1 MTTPNPNPNL
11 IRIETLRCPSCNAA
25 VQREQQRCTFCGATL
40 PAASAPPPLPD
51 VPTITGQE
59 AMVDYYALLG
69 VSRPVKFNE
78 HANRLDEIALNP
90 LAVQHAAAMAQQRV
104 MMGNFPGYERTQRI
118 EQIEIGE
125 WLLVNERPRRTYDAL
140 LAAFMQGDFTVQ
152 HIKELDSLHSEAR
165 AALGMDAA
173 DDGAQPTELLQ
184 HGKGYLSMDMH
195 REAIAALQRAVAALP
210 DSADAHY
217 SYGLAIIASDA
228 PTSLSGHLLRQAAN
242 SFTAAA
248 RLEPRLHDAPAY
260 ATLCQGLLEREL
272 GHRDRADELLRA
284 AVNHKPDLAIAW
296 RALAGMALQ
305 RGDHGRVLDYC
316 RRAVT
321 LDPHDEQAYLLL
333 TASCWRSG
341 NMQYAHDAAQ
351 RVARIRGGGS
361 TAEQVLLEIS

>member
-1 MTTPNPNPNL
+1 MSNPNL

-25 VQREQQRCTFCGATL
+25 VQREQERCSFCGAAL
-40 PAASAPPPLPD
+40 PAVAAPPPLPD

-78 HANRLDEIALNP
+78 HTNRLEEIALNP
-90 LAVQHAAAMAQQRV
+90 LEVQHAAATAQQRI
-104 MMGNFPGYERTQRI
+104 MLGTFASDERVERI

-125 WLLVNERPRRTYDAL
+125 WLLVNDRPRRTYDAL
-140 LAAFMQGDFTVQ
+140 LAAFMQGDFTAQ
-152 HIKELDSLHSEAR
+152 HVKALDSLHAEAR
-165 AALGMDAA
+165 AALGLDGAE
-173 DDGAQPTELLQ
+173 DGAQPAELLQ
-184 HGKGYLSMDMH
+184 HGKGYLSMGMY

-217 SYGLAIIASDA
+217 AYGLAIMGSDA

-242 SFTAAA
+242 SFTTAA

-272 GHRDRADELLRA
+272 GHRERADELLRE
-284 AVNHKPDLAIAW
+284 AVHHKPDLAIAW
-296 RALAGMALQ
+296 RVLAGMALQ

-333 TASCWRSG
+333 AASCWRSG
-341 NMQYAHDAAQ
+341 NKQYAHDAAQ
-351 RVARIRGGGS
+351 RVARIRGGGT
-361 TAEQVLLEIS
+361 TAEQVLQEIR